1 MDVLL
6 MKMDPPID
14 GTSTMD
20 QYVKQIELL
29 SFSHGVAM
37 QITGDISNTERT
49 SGKPNHQDFTIT
61 KYLDQAS
68 PKLNEACCKGDNF
81 KSVEVVVARNDKGVV
96 LPLIKYTLKNVVL
109 SSVSIGGGGGDK
121 PVETVT
127 LNYNHITWDFTT
139 QKSEGAKEGHVD
151 TKWDLSMNKA
161 A

>member
-6 MKMDPPID
+6 MKLTPEIP
-14 GTSTMD
+14 GTCTMD
-20 QYVKQIELL
+20 KFAKQIELL

-37 QITGDISNTERT
+37 QITGDVSNTERT

-81 KSVEVVVARNDKGVV
+81 TTVEVTVGRNDKGAVI
-96 LPLIKYTLKNVVL
+96 PLIKYTLKNVVL

-127 LNYNHITWDFTT
+127 LNYNHITWDFHT
-139 QKSEGAKEGHVD
+139 QKAEGAEQGHVD
-151 TKWDLSMNKA
+151 TKWDLALNKA

>member
-6 MKMDPPID
+6 MKLDPAIP

-20 QYVKQIELL
+20 GFAQQIELL

-37 QITGDISNTERT
+37 QITGDVSNTERT

-81 KSVEVVVARNDKGVV
+81 TSVEVVVGRNDKGAVI
-96 LPLIKYTLKNVVL
+96 PLIKYTLKNVVL

-127 LNYNHITWDFTT
+127 LNYNHITWDFHT
-139 QKSEGAKEGHVD
+139 QKAAGAEQGHVD
-151 TKWDLSMNKA
+151 TKWDLSLNKA

>member
-6 MKMDPPID
+6 MKLDPPIP

-20 QYVKQIELL
+20 KFAEQLELL

-37 QITGDISNTERT
+37 QITGDVSNTERT

-61 KYLDQAS
+61 KYLDKAS
-68 PKLNEACCKGDNF
+68 PLLNEACCKGDNF
-81 KSVEVVVARNDKGVV
+81 KTVEITVGRNDKGAVIT
-96 LPLIKYTLKNVVL
+96 LIKYTLKNVVL

-127 LNYNHITWDFTT
+127 MNYTHITWDFHA
-139 QKSEGAKEGHVD
+139 QQAEGAEKGHVPA
-151 TKWDLSMNKA
+151 KWDLALNKA

>member
-6 MKMDPPID
+6 MKMDPAIP
-14 GTSTMD
+14 GTSTMKD
-20 QYVKQIELL
+20 AEQQIELL

-37 QITGDISNTERT
+37 QITGDVSNTERT

-81 KSVEVVVARNDKGVV
+81 TSVEVVVARNDKGAV

-127 LNYNHITWDFTT
+127 LNYNHITWDFHT
-139 QKSEGAKEGHVD
+139 QKAEGAEQGHVD
-151 TKWDLSMNKA
+151 TKWDLAKNVNA
-161 A
+161 

>member
-14 GTSTMD
+14 GTSTLD
-20 QYVKQIELL
+20 QYAKQIELL

-61 KYLDQAS
+61 KYLDQSS
-68 PKLNEACCKGDNF
+68 PKLNESCCKGDNF
-81 KSVEVVVARNDKGVV
+81 TSVEIVVGRNDKGAVI
-96 LPLIKYTLKNVVL
+96 PLITYTLKNVVL

-127 LNYNHITWDFTT
+127 MNYNHITWDFCK
-139 QKSEGAKEGHVD
+139 QKAEGAEQGHIPG
-151 TKWDLSMNKA
+151 KWDLALNKA